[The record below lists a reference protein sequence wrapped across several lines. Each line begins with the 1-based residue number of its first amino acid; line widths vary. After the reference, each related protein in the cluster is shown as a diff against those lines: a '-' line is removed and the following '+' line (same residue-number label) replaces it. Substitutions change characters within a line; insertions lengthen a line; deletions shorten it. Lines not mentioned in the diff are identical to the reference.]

1 MAECIAKSKGS
12 TPMSEERE
20 GLEARL
26 EKLEAIVERLEK
38 DELELQEA
46 LDLFEEGIAHVR
58 EAYRV
63 IDEGQLR
70 VEKLVVEL
78 NGAVSLEPQPS
89 GE

>member
-1 MAECIAKSKGS
+1 
-12 TPMSEERE
+12 MSESQE

-26 EKLEAIVERLEK
+26 GKLESIVDRLER

-46 LDLFEEGIAHVR
+46 LDLFEEGIGHVR

-63 IDEGQLR
+63 LEESQLR
-70 VEKLVVEL
+70 VEKLVVEM
-78 NGAVSLEPQPS
+78 NGSVTLEQQPT